1 MPVGG
6 LAGGTVA
13 PWALGEGGGVPVCSL
28 GGCVNGADVVM
39 RGGVCGLLDGGAPV
53 GAGMLGIAE
62 WVLGTGGRGGN
73 ALACALGGCMA
84 DAGVNVGAV
93 ATGAVGCVIGVL
105 WRSGGGLAVC
115 AGGAGVAVAGVT
127 GLGRAGM
134 AEVGRGAAGAGGAA
148 DSPRSKMTSVRTG
161 RSSPVPSLLGSAPCW
176 RSRALASFIR
186 VLATSSS
193 AVPSGEVGRMGGV
206 IGLSCVRHRTP

>member
-1 MPVGG
+1 MPAEG

-13 PWALGEGGGVPVCSL
+13 LWTLGEGEGVPVCSL
-28 GGCVNGADVVM
+28 GGCVNGADAAA
-39 RGGVCGLLDGGAPV
+39 RGGACGRIPV

-62 WVLGTGGRGGN
+62 WVPGAGGRGGN
-73 ALACALGGCMA
+73 VLACALGGCVA
-84 DAGVNVGAV
+84 GAGVNAAEAV
-93 ATGAVGCVIGVL
+93 AGAVGCVNGGAL

-115 AGGAGVAVAGVT
+115 AGGAGAAGAGGT
-127 GLGRAGM
+127 GLGRADAAG
-134 AEVGRGAAGAGGAA
+134 VGRGAARAGGAA

-176 RSRALASFIR
+176 RNRALASFIR

-193 AVPSGEVGRMGGV
+193 AVPSGEVGRVGGV